1 MHRVIGMKDLLI
13 GLGLLSCPAI
23 VFAVFG
29 TSGLDAFDEGAAALT
44 SSRSVQQGGLAFVE
58 ECAGCHGRMGRGT
71 ERGPNLIHPD
81 YGPRVLSDARI
92 RHAVREGVPARQGAG
107 YRGGTIDMP
116 PARNLSERKLDLM
129 VAFLREIQRAN
140 GIC

>member
-29 TSGLDAFDEGAAALT
+29 TSGLDAFDEGTAAPA
-44 SSRSVQQGGLAFVE
+44 SSQSVQQGGISFAE
-58 ECAGCHGRMGRGT
+58 ECAGCHGRLGRGT

-81 YGPRVLSDARI
+81 FGPRVLSDARI
-92 RHAVREGVPARQGAG
+92 RRAVREGVPARPGVG

-116 PARNLSERKLDLM
+116 PASNLSERSLNRM
-129 VAFLREIQRAN
+129 VTFLREIQRAN
-140 GIC
+140 GIR